1 MLHIDT
7 ENAISEE
14 RNTSMAVLTE
24 AEIHEKL
31 PLVPEWHLD
40 GQDIVRQFAFQDFVE
55 AMKFVNR
62 VADLAEKNAHHPDID
77 IRWNKVR
84 LALSSHDAGGITA
97 KDFHVAS
104 AIDGL
109 LPS

>member
-1 MLHIDT
+1 
-7 ENAISEE
+7 
-14 RNTSMAVLTE
+14 MAVLDP
-24 AEIHEKL
+24 AGIREKMTAI
-31 PLVPEWHLD
+31 PEWKLE
-40 GQDIVRQFAFQDFVE
+40 GQNVVRQFTFGDFVE

-84 LALSSHDAGGITA
+84 LALSSHDAGGITD

-104 AIDGL
+104 AIDEL
-109 LPS
+109 LR